1 MSETMQAQMLVEASL
16 QKLQHIQATLQQG
29 CELPDWWIAK
39 LTGVHAYLDVLC
51 ASAYEIV
58 EEEQEEEDSEEMSD
72 SEEDN
77 SPEATTE
84 VISDMLPPS
93 YRMLSNAP

>member
-16 QKLQHIQATLQQG
+16 QKLQHIQTSLQQG

-51 ASAYEIV
+51 ASVYEIV
-58 EEEQEEEDSEEMSD
+58 EEEDSEEMSD